1 MRASAR
7 TPNTTYAAPYGRAAQ
22 ATPHLA
28 EQRNRAKNERTTRRT
43 PSATRAASTAVD
55 HASATRRPPLRAASV
70 PRPLCSEPASHVGR
84 GRRVAAGA
92 LGRERDDERE
102 AHVAREDGVGHGHLL
117 AVRNELRERLR
128 QVRPRRLP
136 PRRERERT
144 RGGGGGQGGAVSP
157 RAPPGVRASRVRRVR
172 GRERTRWRRQERA
185 MAHREPQTAR
195 SASRTPSR
203 TLRARTAHIASQP
216 FDRSA
221 LLNARLRAE
230 SYSPLP
236 TLTPPLPS
244 SSASERSARAAPS
257 RPAPRASRLAPRPSF
272 EGAPR
277 TFSSSGGFCM

>member
-28 EQRNRAKNERTTRRT
+28 EQRNRAKNEWTTRRT

-144 RGGGGGQGGAVSP
+144 RGRGRGRGGPCRRAHPPACVRVGFDGCGGASA
-157 RAPPGVRASRVRRVR
+157 RGGVVKNA
-172 GRERTRWRRQERA
+172 RWR
-185 MAHREPQTAR
+185 TANR
-195 SASRTPSR
+195 K
-203 TLRARTAHIASQP
+203 
-216 FDRSA
+216 
-221 LLNARLRAE
+221 
-230 SYSPLP
+230 
-236 TLTPPLPS
+236 
-244 SSASERSARAAPS
+244 
-257 RPAPRASRLAPRPSF
+257 RPAPRRAHPR
-272 EGAPR
+272 AL
-277 TFSSSGGFCM
+277 